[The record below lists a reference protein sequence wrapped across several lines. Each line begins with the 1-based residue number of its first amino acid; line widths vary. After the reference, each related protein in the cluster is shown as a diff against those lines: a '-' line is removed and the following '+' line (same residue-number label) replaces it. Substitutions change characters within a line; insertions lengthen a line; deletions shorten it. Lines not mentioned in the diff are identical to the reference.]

1 MTRSTAP
8 GSLGSHSADDGDPS
22 FAEEGLAEV
31 GTADLVTD
39 APDAAEPPGHPP
51 RRGVPTW
58 LKLAG
63 IAAAAAA
70 VLAVVLAYRSYQERR
85 IVAISIARAQ
95 QLVRSDTWLGYHEAA
110 ALLAVRAAKADPL
123 EAGSLR
129 AFALAMLSA
138 DYRDRAAAAE
148 ASAALVEP
156 GRAARVPSHAQLA
169 TAALAI
175 GDGQA
180 GTALE
185 YAGRAGEGA
194 LPEVLAARV
203 ALLAGN
209 PSVASEAVERALAV
223 DPNLPAALALHA
235 DLLRRTGHAAKAR
248 AEYEAALASS
258 AKALEA
264 GLAGSSARAGAKA
277 PHARA
282 ALGLAKLALS
292 REVPADGATAPLGTL
307 VDDGAGT
314 PQVERARAALYL
326 SALQARGGDRPGASA
341 TVDKAGLTGDL
352 RAWLERASG
361 QLEIERGRYR
371 VPDGTPTVLL
381 SASDD
386 DPYVPPPPP
395 PPAVVA
401 PPKQVIHGFKVHPAV
416 KKAKATKGSRAKAKK
431 TASKVSKKKPTKKK
445 KSRAVER

>member
-8 GSLGSHSADDGDPS
+8 GSLGPHRADDDPAFADDGP
-22 FAEEGLAEV
+22 AEV
-31 GTADLVTD
+31 GTADLLTD
-39 APDAAEPPGHPP
+39 FPDAGEPPGRPP

-63 IAAAAAA
+63 IAVAAAA
-70 VLAVVLAYRSYQERR
+70 VLAVVLAYRSHQERR
-85 IVAISIARAQ
+85 IIAISIARAQ

-129 AFALAMLSA
+129 AFALAMLAA

-156 GRAARVPSHAQLA
+156 GRAARVPFHAQLA
-169 TAALAI
+169 TAALAL

-194 LPEVLAARV
+194 LPEVLAARI

-209 PSVASEAVERALAV
+209 STVASEAVDRALAV
-223 DPNLPAALALHA
+223 DPNLPVALALQG
-235 DLLRRTGHAAKAR
+235 DLLRRSGRASHAR
-248 AEYEAALASS
+248 AAYEAALASS

-264 GLAGSSARAGAKA
+264 GLAGSPARAARA

-292 REVPADGATAPLGTL
+292 RDTPSEGATAPLGSL

-326 SALQARGGDRPGASA
+326 SALQARAGDRPGAAA

-371 VPDGTPTVLL
+371 VPDGVPTVLL

-395 PPAVVA
+395 PPPAAAA
-401 PPKQVIHGFKVHPAV
+401 PPKQVIHGFKVHPVV
-416 KKAKATKGSRAKAKK
+416 KKAKQGSRAKLAKK
-431 TASKVSKKKPTKKK
+431 KASKASKNKKPTKKRP
-445 KSRAVER
+445 RAT